1 MPRYTYTV
9 PKSFMLLHH
18 ITMDVGAYDYIQITV
33 GGKAKAS
40 ATNGV
45 VAGVISQTLTA
56 CDVLKPVKTFYI
68 TKYHADEALNILEC
82 TDRVIEFEYKGEDAS
97 VLYLKDDSGDRHYL
111 PFTWEPQDKHSFDID
126 DLFPDPD
133 INEPRPAVRMPL
145 YAMRAVMEILEGMN
159 VQELNF
165 LFCAEGKPA
174 LSHYTSYCE
183 QVGELQSSFVTALAS

>member
-1 MPRYTYTV
+1 MPKYIYTV

-18 ITMDVGAYDYIQITV
+18 ITMDVGPYDYIQVTV

-56 CDVLKPVKTFYI
+56 CDVLKPVKNFYI

-82 TDRVIEFEYKGEDAS
+82 TDRVIEFEYKGEDNS
-97 VLYLKDDSGDRHYL
+97 SLYLKDDSGDKFEI
-111 PFTWEPQDKHSFDID
+111 PFEWRLEEEHKFDVD

-133 INEPRPAVRMPL
+133 LNEPIPAVRMPL
-145 YAMRAVMEILEGMN
+145 YAIRAVSEILVGLN

-165 LFCAEGKPA
+165 FFCAKGEPA
-174 LSHYTSYCE
+174 VSHYTSYCE
-183 QVGELQSSFVTALAS
+183 QVGELQTSFVTAMAE